1 MADSL
6 FNIIYIMSSLD
17 IYYLIQI
24 HTKMGNLYY
33 IGEVAIL

>member
-6 FNIIYIMSSLD
+6 FNIIYIMSSLVT
-17 IYYLIQI
+17 YYLIQT
-24 HTKMGNLYY
+24 HSELGNLYY

>member
-6 FNIIYIMSSLD
+6 FNIIYIMRTLD

-24 HTKMGNLYY
+24 HLKLGNLYY
-33 IGEVAIL
+33 LGEVAIL

>member
-6 FNIIYIMSSLD
+6 FNIIYIMSSLV

>member
-1 MADSL
+1 MADSQ
-6 FNIIYIMSSLD
+6 FNIIYIMSSLV

-33 IGEVAIL
+33 VGEVAIL

>member
-17 IYYLIQI
+17 THYLIQI
-24 HTKMGNLYY
+24 HSKLGNLYY
-33 IGEVAIL
+33 LGEVAIL

>member
-6 FNIIYIMSSLD
+6 FNIIYIMSSLV

-24 HTKMGNLYY
+24 HSKLGNLYNLE
-33 IGEVAIL
+33 EVAIL